1 MINNIY
7 TVLLPT
13 IVIML
18 MISTVLFCVTDYAL
32 IYDLGTSARQIAMGN
47 IDGFSE
53 SSDSVFE
60 NPAGLYRINQF
71 SMSVFSTKVM
81 GEVQYTMMAI
91 SGKMPMGRIGVG
103 VMQATVGDIPKTVRY
118 DGSTTTPTPDNDP
131 ETPNYPQ
138 KEHGFDYKNSIYK
151 LSYQMSLTDRLEGG
165 INYVYYRNE
174 FYSVLGTGSNF
185 DLGVIYTHPKYETS
199 MLVRN
204 ILPNQDVVY
213 NTGAYETLPAQYVLS
228 MRRSFKWGWDIMPQ
242 IKYQQEEWL
251 TSLGAK
257 YTPNFLPF
265 IHFMG
270 GYKTLLTVTQSR
282 KTNATVGMGLSLGNI
297 SVYYAYERSDYVLN
311 DHKSY
316 VSITSN
322 F

>member
-1 MINNIY
+1 
-7 TVLLPT
+7 
-13 IVIML
+13 
-18 MISTVLFCVTDYAL
+18 
-32 IYDLGTSARQIAMGN
+32 
-47 IDGFSE
+47 
-53 SSDSVFE
+53 
-60 NPAGLYRINQF
+60 
-71 SMSVFSTKVM
+71 
-81 GEVQYTMMAI
+81 
-91 SGKMPMGRIGVG
+91 
-103 VMQATVGDIPKTVRY
+103 
-118 DGSTTTPTPDNDP
+118 
-131 ETPNYPQ
+131 
-138 KEHGFDYKNSIYK
+138 
-151 LSYQMSLTDRLEGG
+151 
-165 INYVYYRNE
+165 
-174 FYSVLGTGSNF
+174 
-185 DLGVIYTHPKYETS
+185 
-199 MLVRN
+199 
-204 ILPNQDVVY
+204 
-213 NTGAYETLPAQYVLS
+213 
-228 MRRSFKWGWDIMPQ
+228 MPQ